1 MDGGHSSM
9 NIIHWRFVSTLNAK
23 MMDDWMRETYNFPQ
37 DNANDDMVGFDLCVI
52 IVEKGN

>member
-23 MMDDWMRETYNFPQ
+23 MMDDWMREIYNFPQ
-37 DNANDDMVGFDLCVI
+37 DNANDDMVGFDLCVKI
-52 IVEKGN
+52 KGKGN